1 LVQITPILVINF
13 KNYLE
18 VSGAKALGLAR
29 AAENVSTD
37 LNVNI
42 ALVPPIPSIATI
54 SDGVSLPVFSQ
65 HVDSAKIGGSTGS
78 IVPEV
83 CKEAGAVGTL
93 INHSEMRVSED
104 LIREVIPRI
113 RGLGMQSIVCAAT
126 PDEVSKFAPLTPD
139 FIAIEPPEL
148 IGSGTAVSKARPEV
162 ITDSVKAA
170 AQHPSV
176 SILCGAGIVTGE
188 DVTSAMNLGA
198 KGILVAS
205 GIVKASNWEDKVRE
219 LAQPL
224 VR

>member
-1 LVQITPILVINF
+1 MINF

-29 AAENVSTD
+29 AAEKVSMD

-42 ALVPPIPSIATI
+42 ALVPPIPSLAIVC
-54 SDGVSLPVFSQ
+54 DGVSLPVFSQ

-83 CKEAGAVGTL
+83 CQEVGAVGTL
-93 INHSEMRVSED
+93 VNHSERRVGED
-104 LIREVIPRI
+104 MIREVIPRI
-113 RGLGMQSIVCAAT
+113 RGLGMQSVICAAT
-126 PDEVSKFAPLTPD
+126 PEEVSKFAPLAPN

-162 ITDSVKAA
+162 ITDSVKAS
-170 AQHPSV
+170 AQHPDV

-188 DVTSAMNLGA
+188 DVSSAMNLGA

>member
-1 LVQITPILVINF
+1 MINF

-18 VSGAKALGLAR
+18 ISGPKALDLAR
-29 AAENVSTD
+29 AAEKVSTD

-42 ALVPPIPSIATI
+42 ALVPPIPSLALVCE
-54 SDGVSLPVFSQ
+54 GVSLPVFSQ
-65 HVDSAKIGGSTGS
+65 HMDAAKIGGSTGA

-93 INHSEMRVSED
+93 LNHSEMRVNED
-104 LIREVIPRI
+104 VIRNLIPRI
-113 RGLGMQSIVCAAT
+113 RDLGMQSVICAAS
-126 PDEVSKFAPLTPD
+126 PEEVSKFAPLAPD

-162 ITDSVKAA
+162 ITDSVKASS
-170 AQHPSV
+170 QHPNV

-188 DVTSAMNLGA
+188 DVTSAVNLGA